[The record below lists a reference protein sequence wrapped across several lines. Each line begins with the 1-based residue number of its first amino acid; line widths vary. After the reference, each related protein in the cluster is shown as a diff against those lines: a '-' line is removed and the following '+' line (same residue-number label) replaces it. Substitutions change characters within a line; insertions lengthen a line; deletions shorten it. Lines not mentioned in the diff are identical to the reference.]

1 AIRVGAASTFP
12 CCPDLTAVVRPHA
25 CATIHCTDEQSALE
39 QKRRSNLMKPLV
51 APVIPFE
58 HRRALSW
65 PSCPW
70 CGQLCPFADV
80 AEYVHGTIRN
90 EWCCESCY
98 ERFETVVPQQLRS
111 H

>member
-1 AIRVGAASTFP
+1 
-12 CCPDLTAVVRPHA
+12 
-25 CATIHCTDEQSALE
+25 
-39 QKRRSNLMKPLV
+39 MKPLV

-58 HRRALSW
+58 HRHALSW
-65 PSCPW
+65 PSCPK

-98 ERFETVVPQQLRS
+98 ERFETVVTEQFAKPLNYLRKVPLEPIPPVIS
-111 H
+111 DLS